1 MPKKENKS
9 AARATDENDELAAL
23 NRIARLLEILT
34 GLNLQAMRG
43 DRSQADMISML
54 DSLGCGQSEIARL
67 LGTTP
72 NTVNVALYNA
82 KKRKKP
88 K

>member
-1 MPKKENKS
+1 MPKKESKS
-9 AARATDENDELAAL
+9 SAPRSDESDELSIL
-23 NRIARLLEILT
+23 KKIARLLEILASV
-34 GLNLQAMRG
+34 NLQALRG
-43 DRSQADMISML
+43 DRSQAEMISMV
-54 DSLGCGQSEIARL
+54 DSLGCGPSEIARL